1 MADKKDDDVKEEM
14 PVAEPEKEEAANS
27 GDADTK
33 EEEKGDDKEKKPMF
47 ERIPKP
53 DPGECWAD
61 QYTDKKDPRG
71 QPDEIPFKW
80 DKNIKEK
87 KQCDTLH
94 MLYLIQLACDLHR
107 RRVIERNKYF
117 TSISRSDRYIAHVD
131 GPQIVTNFLK
141 WHNEDKE
148 KNIILGEYLTSKSK
162 LFMINEMI
170 SEIGGVKKGPATRI
184 YAKLKKEVMIEHDT
198 WTDSNTKLKL
208 ETWGMKKIYTAEKVL
223 EECTVDDIVTLFTY
237 RAEEQKGDDEKEKDK
252 DAEVVDGVFA
262 QFEAQGGGG
271 LKKMET
277 AGDWKTKIV
286 EWIREYELDGEKI
299 TNTPPKQLTPLMRSK
314 LIPDEELND
323 KGKPKNKQ
331 LTGPTGRLLTI
342 CKKLPVH
349 KVLTAAAAASGAS
362 SDK

>member
-1 MADKKDDDVKEEM
+1 MADTDTKDDDAKEM
-14 PVAEPEKEEAANS
+14 PEAVPEKEEAANS
-27 GDADTK
+27 GDTESK
-33 EEEKGDDKEKKPMF
+33 EEQKGDDKEKKPMF

-61 QYTDKKDPRG
+61 QYADKKDPRG
-71 QPDEIPFKW
+71 EPDEIPFKW

-170 SEIGGVKKGPATRI
+170 SDIGTKQIESI
-184 YAKLKKEVMIEHDT
+184 YILSLFV
-198 WTDSNTKLKL
+198 SLF
-208 ETWGMKKIYTAEKVL
+208 VL
-223 EECTVDDIVTLFTY
+223 SLCVDDRKIAEHITY
-237 RAEEQKGDDEKEKDK
+237 
-252 DAEVVDGVFA
+252 
-262 QFEAQGGGG
+262 
-271 LKKMET
+271 
-277 AGDWKTKIV
+277 
-286 EWIREYELDGEKI
+286 
-299 TNTPPKQLTPLMRSK
+299 
-314 LIPDEELND
+314 
-323 KGKPKNKQ
+323 
-331 LTGPTGRLLTI
+331 
-342 CKKLPVH
+342 
-349 KVLTAAAAASGAS
+349 
-362 SDK
+362 